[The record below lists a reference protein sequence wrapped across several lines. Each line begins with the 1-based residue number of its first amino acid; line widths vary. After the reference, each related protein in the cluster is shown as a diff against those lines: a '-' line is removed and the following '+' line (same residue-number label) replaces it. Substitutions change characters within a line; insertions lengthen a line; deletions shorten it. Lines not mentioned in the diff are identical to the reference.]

1 MLLKVILIS
10 LVVATIEQRHT
21 RGRFRGGTVPSATPS
36 PVTPAPTTFATPAT
50 PNIISSVGTTAS
62 TLTKMETVRSDP
74 DAMEE
79 PVNNTTSMVAMN
91 EDDDTVTPAVTN
103 NNNTGGTF
111 ALDDTSGEL
120 LELEM
125 DIPEEEEMN
134 GTSATLLTLAAMTSQ
149 GQETSTTVR
158 ASTTTAWRKNRQH
171 HTLKWCPRGILP
183 AGTGRSSALTSQV
196 IVCD

>member
-1 MLLKVILIS
+1 MLLKVVLIS

-50 PNIISSVGTTAS
+50 PNIISSVGITAS

-103 NNNTGGTF
+103 NNNTGGTS

-149 GQETSTTVR
+149 GQETVNNGSGQYNNSMEEKQTTPHPEVVPKGDP
-158 ASTTTAWRKNRQH
+158 S
-171 HTLKWCPRGILP
+171 
-183 AGTGRSSALTSQV
+183 GRNWTKFSIDFPGNCV
-196 IVCD
+196 